1 VTGIAM
7 FETAELGRAVPRKMF
22 RKNAPALRQELLEL
36 QRELRDLNHV
46 RVVLVFAGV
55 DGAGKGETVNL
66 LNGWMDP
73 RWLQTRVF
81 DQPSEVE
88 RERPEFWR
96 YWLALPPRGRIGM
109 FLSSWYSPPFL
120 ERVYGQ
126 IDDAE
131 LDHRLERIVAFEN
144 ALAEDGA
151 AIIKFWMHLS
161 RDGQKARLQALEADP
176 VTRGRVTQR
185 DWEHWK
191 LYDRFVGAAERVI
204 TRTNTGKAPWS
215 IVEGAD
221 ENYRSL
227 TIATTLRD
235 LLRRR
240 IDEVHVERRMREE
253 LELARLE
260 VRSAQ
265 STAKGEGTGKKGTG
279 AGDGKNGAS
288 GKKAPAEQRDV
299 MPAPA
304 AVPTVLSQLDTS
316 ARLEKAAYREALR
329 IEQERLYVQQLEARR
344 RGVPSVLVFEGPDAA
359 GKGGAIRRITAAMD
373 ARNYQV
379 HGFAAPTDEEQAQH
393 YLWRFW
399 RRLPRA
405 GRMAI
410 FDRSWYGRVLVER
423 VEGFA
428 DENEWRRAY
437 AEIVDFESQLAEHGV
452 VVMKY
457 WIHITPAEQ
466 LTRFKLREQTPYK
479 RWKLTEEEWRNREQ
493 WPDYELA
500 VNDMVQY
507 TSTAASPWTL
517 VEGNDKRFARVK
529 VLRTLNER
537 LAEHLGDG
545 TG

>member
-7 FETAELGRAVPRKMF
+7 FETAELGRTVPRKVF
-22 RKNAPALRQELLEL
+22 RKNAPALRQELLAL
-36 QRELRDLNHV
+36 QRELRELNHV
-46 RVVLVFAGV
+46 RVILVFAGV

-66 LNGWMDP
+66 LNAWMDP

-81 DQPSEVE
+81 DQPADVE

-96 YWLALPPRGRIGM
+96 YWLSLPPRGRIGM

-120 ERVYGQ
+120 ERAYGQ

-131 LDHRLERIVAFEN
+131 LDRRLERTVAFEN

-221 ENYRSL
+221 EHYRSL

-265 STAKGEGTGKKGTG
+265 STAKAEGTGKKG

-479 RWKLTEEEWRNREQ
+479 RWKLTEEDWRNREQ